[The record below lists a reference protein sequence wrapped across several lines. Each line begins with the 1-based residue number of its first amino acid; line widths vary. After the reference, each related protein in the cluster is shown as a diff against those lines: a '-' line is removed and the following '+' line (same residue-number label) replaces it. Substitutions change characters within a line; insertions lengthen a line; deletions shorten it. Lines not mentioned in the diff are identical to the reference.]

1 MPAFELKRKKIML
14 DNTLLYLTSFVSVK
28 FIHECYIFS
37 KCFFSSWIYWEHH
50 MIFFFKHSTNVS
62 WMHLT
67 WSKYVIL
74 FLCVVEFILWG
85 LVCFWFACTPE
96 WSFRG
101 SPWKPGFLPGHL
113 LVCGFWAPVFVP
125 LALKTARISAWLLGL
140 WAQLTN
146 LRRPWRKNNA
156 KYLFSQNFYS
166 LWNLRLSNPCCLN
179 NSLMPSHG
187 FCFVQFSVRW
197 LVCINQSAVTR
208 SGNQKMI

>member
-1 MPAFELKRKKIML
+1 ML
-14 DNTLLYLTSFVSVK
+14 FFLLNILRTS
-28 FIHECYIFS
+28 YD
-37 KCFFSSWIYWEHH
+37 
-50 MIFFFKHSTNVS
+50 FFFKHSTNVS

-140 WAQLTN
+140 WLSLQICEGLEGKIMPNTSS
-146 LRRPWRKNNA
+146 LRISILCGILGSQTPAALIILWCLHMGSV
-156 KYLFSQNFYS
+156 LFSSQ
-166 LWNLRLSNPCCLN
+166 WD
-179 NSLMPSHG
+179 G
-187 FCFVQFSVRW
+187 W
-197 LVCINQSAVTR
+197 SA
-208 SGNQKMI
+208 